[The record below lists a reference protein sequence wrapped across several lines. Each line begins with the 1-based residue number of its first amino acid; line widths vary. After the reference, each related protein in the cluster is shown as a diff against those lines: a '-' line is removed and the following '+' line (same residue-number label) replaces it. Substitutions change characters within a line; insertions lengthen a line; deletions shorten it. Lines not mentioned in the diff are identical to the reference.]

1 MRNKEMITTDIKD
14 VLMCKQILRKSNVTN
29 MWKTVR
35 RSCMLILGLNKGLN
49 NIMTKIIRDNKNKM
63 LIVNS

>member
-1 MRNKEMITTDIKD
+1 MITTDIKD
-14 VLMCKQILRKSNVTN
+14 VLMCKQILRKSNITN

-35 RSCMLILGLNKGLN
+35 KSCMLILGLGELN